1 MKGEVNMKGKFKR
14 ILLLLLIVLLLL
26 SACSAGTQNSKQT
39 DAQTNGSASS
49 APNISTD
56 VFTDRDLAQTADLSG
71 AASITVS
78 NNGSDTI
85 SSEGVY
91 VLSGTACN
99 YTLYVIAGSD
109 AKVQL
114 VLDGVSITNDST
126 PCIIVNTADKVF
138 LTTTDSEN
146 TMAVTGAF
154 SGDEDAVVYSRDDL
168 TLNGVGTLTVISA
181 EGNGVSGKDDVKITG
196 GTYGITSG
204 KDAIEANDSIS
215 ICGGDLT
222 VASRKDGLHSEYSKD
237 DTLGSVYIS
246 GGTLNIS
253 VAADAIQANSSIVI
267 DGGTMNL
274 SGREGIEA
282 TYVQINDGEI
292 TIEATDDGIN
302 ASSKSSL
309 FSTPTIEITGGTLT
323 ITMAA
328 GDTDAVDANGNLII
342 TGGRIDITAQLAFD
356 FDGTVTFTG
365 GTVYVNGSQMTQ
377 ITNSM
382 QGGMGGRR

>member
-1 MKGEVNMKGKFKR
+1 M
-14 ILLLLLIVLLLL
+14 
-26 SACSAGTQNSKQT
+26 
-39 DAQTNGSASS
+39 
-49 APNISTD
+49 
-56 VFTDRDLAQTADLSG
+56 
-71 AASITVS
+71 
-78 NNGSDTI
+78 
-85 SSEGVY
+85 
-91 VLSGTACN
+91 
-99 YTLYVIAGSD
+99 
-109 AKVQL
+109 
-114 VLDGVSITNDST
+114 
-126 PCIIVNTADKVF
+126 
-138 LTTTDSEN
+138 
-146 TMAVTGAF
+146 
-154 SGDEDAVVYSRDDL
+154 
-168 TLNGVGTLTVISA
+168 ISA

-267 DGGTMNL
+267 DGGIMNL

-328 GDTDAVDANGNLII
+328 GDTDAVDANGNLLI